1 MIASY
6 LNLHRLRGVRMH
18 WVRNRPRMTWA
29 AFGLAAGFM
38 AGTTNVMVLVL
49 IVFALE
55 LSLATSA

>member
-1 MIASY
+1 
-6 LNLHRLRGVRMH
+6 MH